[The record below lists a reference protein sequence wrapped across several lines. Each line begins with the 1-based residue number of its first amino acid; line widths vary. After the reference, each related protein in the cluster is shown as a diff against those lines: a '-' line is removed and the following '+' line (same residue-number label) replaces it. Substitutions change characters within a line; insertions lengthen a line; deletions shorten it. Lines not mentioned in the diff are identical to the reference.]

1 MSLIVIGLNHR
12 TSAVEV
18 RERFAF
24 SEEVIPET
32 LATLRSTG
40 LAQEGVILSTCNR
53 VELYAAG
60 EDDSLTCA
68 ALQKF
73 FLAVRQ
79 YSGALNGEI
88 YVLREPQSLQHL
100 FRVASGLDS
109 MALGETEILGQIKKA
124 YDLAR
129 LHKHTGCCLNRAF
142 QRAFNVAKHIRS
154 ETRIQRGCISVASV
168 AVELVEKVFSTL
180 SDREVMVIGAGDTSE
195 KTAKA
200 LLSRGVQR
208 VLVSNRTPER
218 AAALAESL
226 GGKAVPFERWAA
238 ECEHVDIVISSTA
251 ANHYVID
258 SKKLAP
264 LMKLRPDR
272 PLLLIDIAVPRDI
285 DPEVNLMDNV
295 YLYNI
300 ADLKAIADGY
310 LKQRRD
316 EITRCED
323 IIMEKV
329 NGLLSK
335 LRSDT
340 RFSGTGL
347 SLEDARC

>member
-1 MSLIVIGLNHR
+1 
-12 TSAVEV
+12 
-18 RERFAF
+18 
-24 SEEVIPET
+24 
-32 LATLRSTG
+32 
-40 LAQEGVILSTCNR
+40 
-53 VELYAAG
+53 
-60 EDDSLTCA
+60 
-68 ALQKF
+68 
-73 FLAVRQ
+73 
-79 YSGALNGEI
+79 
-88 YVLREPQSLQHL
+88 
-100 FRVASGLDS
+100 
-109 MALGETEILGQIKKA
+109 
-124 YDLAR
+124 
-129 LHKHTGCCLNRAF
+129 
-142 QRAFNVAKHIRS
+142 
-154 ETRIQRGCISVASV
+154 
-168 AVELVEKVFSTL
+168 
-180 SDREVMVIGAGDTSE
+180 
-195 KTAKA
+195 
-200 LLSRGVQR
+200 
-208 VLVSNRTPER
+208 
-218 AAALAESL
+218 
-226 GGKAVPFERWAA
+226 
-238 ECEHVDIVISSTA
+238 
-251 ANHYVID
+251 VID

-300 ADLKAIADGY
+300 DDLKAIADGY